1 MAEKKGQV
9 KRKAAPLAIPQP
21 GENAA
26 ERKRVLNVLAQRRY
40 RQRRKEH
47 IKKLEA
53 HAADVN
59 GDANVFYGQGPPSP
73 TSPSASSN
81 ADGAHTD
88 TGGQVLH
95 PTFQPSDMSF
105 DDGAC
110 DYPVETAAET
120 VTLPTL
126 SDAFATYD
134 AYSFA
139 GIPTQ
144 DQVLWDTSVLLPSL
158 PSTPLS
164 SSKHTS
170 SSESETWSLAPLPV
184 DQGTPGTG
192 QTTPQG
198 TSIFDQEM
206 TYSFPDEA
214 HLEMAELTLLR
225 GCMAIARRMK
235 VQDIIWSLT
244 STSPFADSSTSLTQF
259 SYLPSNLQPTLVQ
272 MTIPHH
278 PVIDLLPWPLARDRM
293 IKVLSQPPQFRPP
306 GAASPTALLDFV
318 YDLEDSAEG
327 VRISGGDPYSE
338 MNWEVGEK
346 VFKSWWWI
354 LDRDI
359 VKRSNELRASRGAPM
374 LGSGSILGEVV

>member
-1 MAEKKGQV
+1 MSGNKGQV
-9 KRKAAPLAIPQP
+9 KRKAVKLAIPQP

-53 HAADVN
+53 QAADVN
-59 GDANVFYGQGPPSP
+59 GDPNVFYEQSPQPRSP
-73 TSPSASSN
+73 TKSAN
-81 ADGAHTD
+81 ADGSQID
-88 TGGQVLH
+88 TGS
-95 PTFQPSDMSF
+95 QPSQPSF
-105 DDGAC
+105 QTPDISFEDSAC
-110 DYPVETAAET
+110 DYPFETAGEPASF
-120 VTLPTL
+120 PAL
-126 SDAFATYD
+126 SDAFPNYD

-139 GIPTQ
+139 SMATEEQ
-144 DQVLWDTSVLLPSL
+144 ALWDTSVLLPSL

-170 SSESETWSLAPLPV
+170 SSKSDTWSLTPV
-184 DQGTPGTG
+184 PAVQGSPGTG
-192 QTTPQG
+192 QTTPQAQ
-198 TSIFDQEM
+198 SMFDQEM

-244 STSPFADSSTSLTQF
+244 ATSPFADPSTSLAQF
-259 SYLPSNLQPTLVQ
+259 SHLPSNLQPTLIQ

-278 PVIDLLPWPLARDRM
+278 PVIDLLPWPQARNRM
-293 IKVLSQPPQFRPP
+293 IQVLSQPPEFRPP
-306 GAASPTALLDFV
+306 GAASPMALLDFV

-327 VRISGGDPYSE
+327 VRISGSNPYSE

-359 VKRSNELRASRGAPM
+359 VQRSNELRASRGAPM